1 MFGIGTTELLVIL
14 VVALI
19 VLGPSK
25 LPELMRSLG
34 KGLAEFKRMS
44 TDVKRTLDAEVEKAE
59 MDQKK
64 AEMKKQMFPEK
75 PDTVTPDTAKAAAA
89 PEPVKTEAAPEPAK
103 TEAAAQPAAGTPE
116 DKDKA

>member
-25 LPELMRSLG
+25 LPELMKSLG
-34 KGLAEFKRMS
+34 KGLAEFRRMS

-59 MDQKK
+59 MDQKT

-75 PDTVTPDTAKAAAA
+75 PDTVTPDSAKAA
-89 PEPVKTEAAPEPAK
+89 KTAEAAPAETAPAGETK
-103 TEAAAQPAAGTPE
+103 E
-116 DKDKA
+116 KA